1 MIKLTQI
8 KPVFFSLVLGI
19 LSGCAQ
25 SSEDSN
31 PNPEPTP
38 ITNDV
43 AFWLT
48 KANGTVKL
56 VKQNTI
62 LSFNT
67 STNVYPNVD
76 VNDNQTFQTID
87 GFGYTLTGGSV
98 EVINQ
103 LGASKKQEL
112 LQELFG
118 TSANAISVSYLR
130 ISIGASDLSSTV
142 YSYNDL
148 PSGQTDVNLTQ
159 FSLAPDNAL
168 IQLLKQILQINP
180 NIKIIQKHNPISEQD
195 DHLTEH

>member
-1 MIKLTQI
+1 MTKLTQI
-8 KPVFFSLVLGI
+8 KSIFFSLVLGI

-31 PNPEPTP
+31 PTPEPTP
-38 ITNDV
+38 TTNDV
-43 AFWLT
+43 TFWLT
-48 KANGTVKL
+48 KADGIVKL

-62 LSFNT
+62 LGFNT
-67 STNVYPNVD
+67 VTNVYPNVD

-118 TSANAISVSYLR
+118 NSANSISVSYLR
-130 ISIGASDLSSTV
+130 ISIGASDLSSSV
-142 YSYNDL
+142 
-148 PSGQTDVNLTQ
+148 
-159 FSLAPDNAL
+159 
-168 IQLLKQILQINP
+168 
-180 NIKIIQKHNPISEQD
+180 
-195 DHLTEH
+195 